1 MDTKFYSE
9 CIMRSLDYI
18 ELQIATLAEGSVN
31 KKRLHSQIHMQ
42 LVIRAKELFELS
54 KEDFEKIL
62 EHIFKTELNKEISRK
77 RTED

>member
-18 ELQIATLAEGSVN
+18 DLQIAALAEGSVN
-31 KKRLHSQIHMQ
+31 KKRLRSQIHMQ

>member
-18 ELQIATLAEGSVN
+18 DLQIATLAEGSVN
-31 KKRLHSQIHMQ
+31 KKRLRSQIHMQ

-62 EHIFKTELNKEISRK
+62 EQIFKTELNNEISRK

>member
-18 ELQIATLAEGSVN
+18 DLQIETLAEGSVN
-31 KKRLHSQIHMQ
+31 KKRLHGQIHMQ